1 MKPSTAL
8 TVLLAAAG
16 TALFTPAPTAH
27 AAVTALEAQ
36 RDVKKTQDVKIAH
49 VADKPVHVRTDNGS
63 IKLVK
68 KAVPEVVVTFRLRSG
83 TQERLD
89 GVKTHVER
97 ATDGM
102 LKAWVEWPGGKT
114 QSKDACDIEV
124 TIPNA
129 NGLDL
134 QTANGEIAA
143 DEFSGPA
150 TLKTSNGAIRV
161 KHHAGAVKASTSN
174 GEIELE
180 GAPAADLSTSNG
192 KITVALNPDAPG
204 PINATT
210 SNGAI
215 SASVG
220 EKMNATIT
228 CTTSNGKVTI
238 PAGSGTVN
246 KAKTFGTITLGDGS
260 QKCAFKT
267 SNGSIRVSKR

>member
-1 MKPSTAL
+1 MKPSTVL

-16 TALFTPAPTAH
+16 TALLTPSPAAH
-27 AAVTALEAQ
+27 AAVPALEAQ
-36 RDVKKTQDVKIAH
+36 RDVNKSQDVKIAH

-68 KAVPEVVVTFRLRSG
+68 KAGADAVVTFRLRSG

-89 GVKTHVER
+89 AVKTHVER
-97 ATDGM
+97 AADGT
-102 LKAWVEWPGGKT
+102 LKAWVDWPDGKVK
-114 QSKDACDIEV
+114 SKDACDIE
-124 TIPNA
+124 ISLPNA
-129 NGLDL
+129 VGLDL
-134 QTANGEIAA
+134 QTANGEISA
-143 DEFSGPA
+143 DEFAGPA
-150 TLKTSNGAIRV
+150 TLKSSNGRIRV

-180 GAPAADLSTSNG
+180 GVPSGDASTSNG

-215 SASVG
+215 SVSVG
-220 EKMNATIT
+220 DKLNATIT

-246 KAKTFGTITLGDGS
+246 KEKTSATITLGDGS
-260 QKCAFKT
+260 QKCTFKT